1 MAIDYIID
9 YACVPKQTLGT
20 EGILERLKGR
30 ERAESVIQL
39 FRRNGDQRP
48 PSEMGFEMTRST
60 ASGEEETRVV
70 VVQELLNAADELTP
84 LEHYCEGC
92 PANAAGRPFGCM
104 NRIDYPISRQ
114 GEIWLLK
121 QLPTPD
127 EPLLWLLLRR
137 GIEEFG
143 YDGSSVQA
151 LRGGESPYFE
161 EQDQFAR
168 QMGEFSITTNQVFEM
183 IFTLGHIQPSH
194 AGVLLLFFN
203 AIRRDLDADAIMHI
217 SQAPEDVYERYPFQ
231 LALEDGD
238 DRSVRQIKQF
248 FYALY
253 VAWSLNLPLLL
264 DV

>member
-48 PSEMGFEMTRST
+48 PSEMGFEMARTT
-60 ASGEEETRVV
+60 AGGQEETRVV
-70 VVQELLNAADELTP
+70 VVQELLDAADELAP
-84 LEHYCEGC
+84 LEGYCKGC

-104 NRIDYPISRQ
+104 SRIDYPISRQ

-127 EPLLWLLLRR
+127 EPLLWLLLRQ
-137 GIEEFG
+137 GIEAFG
-143 YDGSSVQA
+143 YDGGSVQA
-151 LRGGESPYFE
+151 LRGVESPFFE
-161 EQDQFAR
+161 EQDRFAR
-168 QMGEFSITTNQVFEM
+168 HMGEFTITTNQVFEM

-203 AIRRDLDADAIMHI
+203 AIRRDLDADAIMRI
-217 SQAPEDVYERYPFQ
+217 SQATEDAYERYPFQ
-231 LALEDGD
+231 LAPEDGD
-238 DRSVRQIKQF
+238 DRTVRQLKQF

-253 VAWSLNLPLLL
+253 IAWSLNLPLLL